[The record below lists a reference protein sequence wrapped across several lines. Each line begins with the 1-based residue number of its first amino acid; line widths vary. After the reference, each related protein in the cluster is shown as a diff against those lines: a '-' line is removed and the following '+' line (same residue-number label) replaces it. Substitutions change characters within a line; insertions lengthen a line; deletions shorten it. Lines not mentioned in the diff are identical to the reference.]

1 MPNDGT
7 KESSDFSSFHQFLPG
22 EHMRSAQNITP
33 VHRSDRWRQLL
44 LAFLCLF
51 FFLFFFVTPVRAEDV
66 VIAQDN
72 PNWSGSFSGLDWD
85 VDVDPVFN
93 VQIKH
98 KWGYLIRP

>member
-1 MPNDGT
+1 M
-7 KESSDFSSFHQFLPG
+7 
-22 EHMRSAQNITP
+22 
-33 VHRSDRWRQLL
+33 
-44 LAFLCLF
+44 
-51 FFLFFFVTPVRAEDV
+51 
-66 VIAQDN
+66 IAQDN